1 MLFNDKYIKC
11 TRVEEENKTS
21 SGLYFVE
28 KTNNSDVIKAKII
41 DNVYWNEKDH
51 TSVDIIFRNEDE
63 VICLKNKIIDIDG
76 KDFYIKKKYILES
89 NRFDN

>member
-11 TRVEEENKTS
+11 TRIEEENKTS

-28 KTNNSDVIKAKII
+28 KTNNSDVIKARII
-41 DNVYWNEKDH
+41 ANKYWNKVEYFIQD
-51 TSVDIIFRNEDE
+51 SVFKVNDE
-63 VICLKNKIIDIDG
+63 VICLKDKIIDIDG

-89 NRFDN
+89 NN

>member
-11 TRVEEENKTS
+11 TRIEEENKTS

-28 KTNNSDVIKAKII
+28 KTNNSDIIKARII
-41 DNVYWNEKDH
+41 DNKYWNKVEYFIQD
-51 TSVDIIFRNEDE
+51 SIFKVNDE

-89 NRFDN
+89 NN

>member
-11 TRVEEENKTS
+11 TRIEEENKTS

-28 KTNNSDVIKAKII
+28 KTNNSDVIKARII
-41 DNVYWNEKDH
+41 DNKYWNKVEYFIQD
-51 TSVDIIFRNEDE
+51 SVFKVNDE
-63 VICLKNKIIDIDG
+63 VICLKNKIIDING

-89 NRFDN
+89 NN

>member
-11 TRVEEENKTS
+11 TRIEEENKTS

-28 KTNNSDVIKAKII
+28 KTNNSDIIKARII
-41 DNVYWNEKDH
+41 DNKYWNKVEYFIQDP
-51 TSVDIIFRNEDE
+51 IFKVNDE
-63 VICLKNKIIDIDG
+63 VICLKSKIIDIDG

-89 NRFDN
+89 NN

>member
-11 TRVEEENKTS
+11 TRIEEENKTS

-28 KTNNSDVIKAKII
+28 KTNNSDVIKARII
-41 DNVYWNEKDH
+41 DNKYWNKVEYFIQDPVFK
-51 TSVDIIFRNEDE
+51 VNDE
-63 VICLKNKIIDIDG
+63 VICLKDKIIDIDG

-89 NRFDN
+89 NN

>member
-11 TRVEEENKTS
+11 TRIEEENKTS

-28 KTNNSDVIKAKII
+28 KTNNSDVIKARII
-41 DNVYWNEKDH
+41 DNKYWNKVEYFIQD
-51 TSVDIIFRNEDE
+51 SVFKVNDE

-89 NRFDN
+89 NN

>member
-11 TRVEEENKTS
+11 TRIEEENKTS

-28 KTNNSDVIKAKII
+28 KTNNSDVIKARII
-41 DNVYWNEKDH
+41 DNKYWNKVEYFIQD
-51 TSVDIIFRNEDE
+51 SVFKVNDE
-63 VICLKNKIIDIDG
+63 VICLKDKIIDIDG

-89 NRFDN
+89 NN

>member
-11 TRVEEENKTS
+11 TRIEEENKTS

-28 KTNNSDVIKAKII
+28 KTNNSDVIKARII
-41 DNVYWNEKDH
+41 DNKYWNKVEYFIQD
-51 TSVDIIFRNEDE
+51 SVFKVNDE

-76 KDFYIKKKYILES
+76 KDFYIKKKYILEI
-89 NRFDN
+89 NN

>member
-11 TRVEEENKTS
+11 TRIEEENKTS

-28 KTNNSDVIKAKII
+28 KTNNSDVIKARII
-41 DNVYWNEKDH
+41 DNKYWNKVEYFIQD
-51 TSVDIIFRNEDE
+51 SVFKVKDE
-63 VICLKNKIIDIDG
+63 VICLKDKIIDIDG

-89 NRFDN
+89 NN

>member
-11 TRVEEENKTS
+11 TRIEEENKTS

-28 KTNNSDVIKAKII
+28 KTNSSDVIKAKII
-41 DNVYWNEKDH
+41 DNDYGDRTERFLQDH
-51 TSVDIIFRNEDE
+51 LFKAESE

-76 KDFYIKKKYILES
+76 KDFYIKKKYILEI
-89 NRFDN
+89 NN